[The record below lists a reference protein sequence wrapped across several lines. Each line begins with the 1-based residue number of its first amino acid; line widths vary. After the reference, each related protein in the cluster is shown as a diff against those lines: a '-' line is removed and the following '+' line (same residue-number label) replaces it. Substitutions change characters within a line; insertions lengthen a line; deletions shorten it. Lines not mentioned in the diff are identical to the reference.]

1 MKLDAN
7 DPIGQQILERLQHE
21 QVIWLVTTSSDG
33 TPQPRPVWFWWN
45 GETFLIYS
53 QPTAYKVRHIAR
65 SPRVALN
72 FNSTPDGDDVV
83 IFTGTAHIEST
94 PVPAAEHASYLA
106 KYAAGIPIIGMTP
119 ESYSA
124 RFSTVIR
131 VTPEKVRGVDVL

>member
-7 DPIGQQILERLQHE
+7 DPIGQQILERLQNE

-53 QPTAYKVRHIAR
+53 QPAAYKVRQLPVRLRGTQLQLH
-65 SPRVALN
+65 
-72 FNSTPDGDDVV
+72 PDGDDVV

-131 VTPEKVRGVDVL
+131 VTPEKVRGVDIL

>member
-83 IFTGTAHIEST
+83 IFTGTARIDSA
-94 PVPAAEHASYLA
+94 PVPAAEHVSYLA
-106 KYAAGIPIIGMTP
+106 KYATDIPIIGMTP

>member
-53 QPTAYKVRHIAR
+53 QPAAYKVRHIAR

-83 IFTGTAHIEST
+83 IFTGTAHIAST

-106 KYAAGIPIIGMTP
+106 KYATDIPIIGMTP